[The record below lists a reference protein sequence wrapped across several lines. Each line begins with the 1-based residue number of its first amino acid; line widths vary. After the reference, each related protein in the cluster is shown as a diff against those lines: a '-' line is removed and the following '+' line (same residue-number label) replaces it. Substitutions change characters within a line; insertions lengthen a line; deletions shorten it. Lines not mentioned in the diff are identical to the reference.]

1 MVTSS
6 HVMDGFAYTDHAA
19 LQGWHDESRLTCEAV
34 CDAIRTQGSRRCP
47 RRAARRADE
56 ALWPPQRG
64 PPPAPPRVYG
74 CAYMKGKSPAGSGSA
89 PVGRAGVRP
98 GPGPPRAPRARPAD
112 GVEQRRPA
120 AARPPPPG
128 TRLALTPG
136 RPARRPVVVRVEASS
151 PSRLPAAV
159 PRPSLVIGR
168 PIRRRRALGRV
179 GVLGDEVGRDLRGDH
194 LAEVLAA
201 LVV

>member
-1 MVTSS
+1 MP
-6 HVMDGFAYTDHAA
+6 FALRGPAA
-19 LQGWHDESRLTCEAV
+19 AHG
-34 CDAIRTQGSRRCP
+34 
-47 RRAARRADE
+47 ARRGELTRHCGHPSAG
-56 ALWPPQRG
+56 LPPPPQ
-64 PPPAPPRVYG
+64 VYG